1 VGDVDYGELLRSN
14 GIVIQ
19 TTDVDDGSMD
29 SGADDS
35 DDDDSM
41 DDGSDDVSVS
51 MEEKLDNDDLHAG
64 TPLYGSATGDVDPK
78 SPSLMGTHGKSQAVS
93 HGHPPQE
100 SPPVMEEVMEK
111 SQSVMVKPWDESW

>member
-1 VGDVDYGELLRSN
+1 
-14 GIVIQ
+14 
-19 TTDVDDGSMD
+19 MD

-35 DDDDSM
+35 DDDSGSM
-41 DDGSDDVSVS
+41 DDVSVS
-51 MEEKLDNDDLHAG
+51 MEENLNNDDLHAG
-64 TPLYGSATGDVDPK
+64 TPLYGSTMGDVDPK

-93 HGHPPQE
+93 HGQSPQE